1 MEEMKE
7 TIILVLAV
15 IATTVAIMLLGS
27 LALSFRHTEKMAE
40 LGYVEVAYP
49 GSNYMHWE
57 KAK

>member
-1 MEEMKE
+1 MKE

-27 LALSFRHTEKMAE
+27 LALCFRHVEKMAE
-40 LGYVEVAYP
+40 LGYVEVSYP
-49 GSNYMHWE
+49 GSSFTHWE

>member
-1 MEEMKE
+1 MTTTES
-7 TIILVLAV
+7 IVLAIGAMV
-15 IATTVAIMLLGS
+15 LMITIMLLGS
-27 LALSFRHTEKMAE
+27 MALCFRHTEKMAE

>member
-1 MEEMKE
+1 MTTES
-7 TIILVLAV
+7 IVLA
-15 IATTVAIMLLGS
+15 IITAAPAIAIMLLGS
-27 LALSFRHTEKMAE
+27 MALCFRHTEKMAE